1 MKELLKNR
9 DILDK
14 DIDITRKKYVL
25 SFLAHLQVISTLS
38 SLRREYLRLLFLH
51 PYAKE
56 SKDAETHL
64 WMQTSYSIISNYKQ
78 RISALDRQ
86 IFGPPRQ
93 AQQQQQQRQPAPQ
106 RNVVEYRKL
115 LQRFRQ
121 FLAEEEKFWTQLI
134 VRLQRNFAIESAQP
148 ALQALGFLTEQE
160 PPPQDPNSPR
170 RNQFQFPPE
179 SDEVLSDLLPA
190 NTSQRESRLAIF
202 SKLLVCLGD
211 IARYKEQYNESGGRP
226 RAGHEDG
233 PPAVTPNRGG
243 RGGRRGGAP
252 PALPVL
258 ARMRVYD
265 RSVRCYEQS
274 RLLTPHDGNP
284 SHQLAIISSY
294 KRESFESLAHYYR
307 ALCVRQPYEPASE
320 NMGSVLHRALEQWKG
335 KQARGF
341 NPDISPFE
349 TIESP
354 RVRVITFQEKII
366 ILHGQW
372 RFGGNE

>member
-1 MKELLKNR
+1 
-9 DILDK
+9 
-14 DIDITRKKYVL
+14 
-25 SFLAHLQVISTLS
+25 
-38 SLRREYLRLLFLH
+38 
-51 PYAKE
+51 
-56 SKDAETHL
+56 
-64 WMQTSYSIISNYKQ
+64 MQTSYSIISNYKQ

-93 AQQQQQQRQPAPQ
+93 AQQQQQRPPPPQ

-121 FLAEEEKFWTQLI
+121 FLAEEEKFWTQVI
-134 VRLQRNFAIESAQP
+134 VRLQRNFVIENAQP

-179 SDEVLSDLLPA
+179 SDEVLTDLLPI
-190 NTSQRESRLAIF
+190 NTSQRESRVAIF
-202 SKLLVCLGD
+202 SKVLVCLGD

-233 PPAVTPNRGG
+233 PPAVPPNRGG

-258 ARMRVYD
+258 ARMRTYD
-265 RSVRCYEQS
+265 RAVLCYEQS

-294 KRESFESLAHYYR
+294 KREPFQSLTHYYR

-320 NMGSVLHRALEQWKG
+320 NMGSVLHRSLEQWKG
-335 KQARGF
+335 KQAKDF
-341 NPDISPFE
+341 NPDISPSE
-349 TIESP
+349 TLESP

-366 ILHGQW
+366 ILHAQW